1 MQKSSDIIIQLVL
14 VFSIALFA
22 IGLLFFMFFIAY
34 NKKLKRRQKEAI
46 SNLILGQKNER
57 ERIARDLH
65 DGMVPEMSSII
76 SVMEEIEIK
85 NSKIIEIKKRAIQKL
100 TDSIEAIR
108 QLSHDLMPETLNKH
122 GLIFALRDF
131 LGQKSGKE
139 ITIYFTDNTYDI
151 AIENEMAFHLYKI
164 TQELIHN
171 SFKYSGANEINVA
184 IFYERIKKQ
193 LLYTYD
199 DNGKG
204 FDILKQSDGIGLKN
218 IKTRTTLMNGKLVMD
233 GTQGFSLS
241 ITLNL

>member
-1 MQKSSDIIIQLVL
+1 
-14 VFSIALFA
+14 
-22 IGLLFFMFFIAY
+22 
-34 NKKLKRRQKEAI
+34 
-46 SNLILGQKNER
+46 
-57 ERIARDLH
+57 
-65 DGMVPEMSSII
+65 
-76 SVMEEIEIK
+76 
-85 NSKIIEIKKRAIQKL
+85 
-100 TDSIEAIR
+100 
-108 QLSHDLMPETLNKH
+108 MPETLNKH

-171 SFKYSGANEINVA
+171 SFKYSSANEINVA

-204 FDILKQSDGIGLKN
+204 FDILKQSDGIGHKN
-218 IKTRTTLMNGKLVMD
+218 IRTRVTLMNGKLVMD

>member
-1 MQKSSDIIIQLVL
+1 MQKSSDLIIQLVL
-14 VFSIALFA
+14 IFSLALFV
-22 IGLLFFMFFIAY
+22 IGLLFFMLFIAY
-34 NKKLKRRQKEAI
+34 NKKLKRRQKDAI

-85 NSKIIEIKKRAIQKL
+85 NAKIIEIKKRAIQKL

-139 ITIYFTDNTYDI
+139 ITIYFTDNTYDF

-171 SFKYSGANEINVA
+171 SFKHSGANEINVA

-218 IKTRTTLMNGKLVMD
+218 IKTRTTLMNGKLVID
-233 GTQGFSLS
+233 GAQGFSLS